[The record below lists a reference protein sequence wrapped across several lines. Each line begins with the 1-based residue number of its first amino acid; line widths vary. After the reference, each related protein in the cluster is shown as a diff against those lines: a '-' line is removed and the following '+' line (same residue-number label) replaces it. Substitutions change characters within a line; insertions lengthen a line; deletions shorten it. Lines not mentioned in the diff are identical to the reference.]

1 MKNIE
6 ILAVGDMAAE
16 PFIKIKTG
24 EAEMAYDHKENDW
37 NLCFDYGS
45 KIPYDSAELC
55 YAVGNSP
62 NVAITASRLGLKS
75 SLVSYV
81 GEDNIGKMNIKKLKK
96 EGVKTKYV
104 KKIKGLK
111 SNFHY
116 VLCFNKERTILVQH
130 IDYPYSFNQKT
141 KEPKWLYLSSLSEN
155 SLKYHQEIEEYL
167 ESYPNVSFGIQPGTL
182 QIRLGKEKLK
192 NIYKR
197 ANLFCSNWA
206 EAEKVLEK
214 QSQDIKELLKGVYDL
229 GPKLVIITDG
239 KKGSYL
245 YDGQDILF
253 MKAFYDENKTRENTG
268 AGDSFIGTF
277 ISAKIL
283 GKDNKESLVW
293 ASLNASSVVEE
304 IGPHKGLLSR
314 KELGK
319 RYSEVDPSDYPKKL
333 DK

>member
-1 MKNIE
+1 MEKIQ
-6 ILAVGDMAAE
+6 ILTVGDMAAE
-16 PFIKIKTG
+16 PFIKINTE
-24 EAEMAYDHKENDW
+24 EAEMTYDHKENDW

-62 NVAITASRLGLKS
+62 NVAIAASRLGLKS

-81 GEDNIGKMNIKKLKK
+81 GGDNIGKMNIKKLKK
-96 EGVKTKYV
+96 EGVRTKYV
-104 KKIKGLK
+104 KKIKDLK

-130 IDYPYSFNQKT
+130 IDYPYSFNQQIR
-141 KEPKWLYLSSLSEN
+141 EPKWLYLSSLSEN
-155 SLKYHQEIEEYL
+155 SLEYHKEIEKYL
-167 ESYPNVSFGIQPGTL
+167 ENHPNVSFAIQPGTL
-182 QIRLGKEKLK
+182 QIRLGKENLK

-197 ANLFCSNWA
+197 ADLFCVNWA
-206 EAEKVLEK
+206 EAEKVLGK
-214 QSQDIKELLKGVYDL
+214 QSNDIKELLKEIYKL

-239 KKGSYL
+239 KNGSYL
-245 YDGQDILF
+245 YDGEEILF
-253 MKAFYDENKTRENTG
+253 MKAFYNEEKTKENTG
-268 AGDSFIGTF
+268 AGDSFVGTF
-277 ISAKIL
+277 LSAKIL

-314 KELGK
+314 KEIEK
-319 RYSEVDPSDYPKKL
+319 RCSKVNPIEYPQKI
-333 DK
+333 DD